1 MTSKAFSKADV
12 QEAATTMAKEK
23 IARQPERFRKIADPG
38 ARLAAARSEV
48 WRDNPELVDLDHE
61 AERS

>member
-1 MTSKAFSKADV
+1 MTIKFTKAAV
-12 QEAATTMAKEK
+12 QEKATTLAKEK
-23 IARQPERFRKIADPG
+23 IEREPARFGKIADPG

-48 WRDNPELVDLDHE
+48 WRDNPELVDRDHE

>member
-1 MTSKAFSKADV
+1 MTSRFTKAAV
-12 QEAATTMAKEK
+12 QDAATKMAKER
-23 IARQPERFRKIADPG
+23 IARQPERFRKMDPG

>member
-1 MTSKAFSKADV
+1 MTDKAFTKGDV
-12 QEAATTMAKEK
+12 QGVATKLAKEK
-23 IARQPERFRKIADPG
+23 IERQPERFGKMDPG

>member
-1 MTSKAFSKADV
+1 MTTKFTKAAV

-23 IARQPERFRKIADPG
+23 IARQPERFRKMDPG

-48 WRDNPELVDLDHE
+48 WRENPELVDLDHE
-61 AERS
+61 AERTL

>member
-1 MTSKAFSKADV
+1 MTTKFTKAAVID
-12 QEAATTMAKEK
+12 AATTMAKEK
-23 IARQPERFRKIADPG
+23 IERQPERFGKMDPG

>member
-1 MTSKAFSKADV
+1 V
-12 QEAATTMAKEK
+12 QEAATKMAKAK
-23 IARQPERFRKIADPG
+23 IERQPERFRKIPDPG

-48 WRDNPELVDLDHE
+48 WRDNPELVGLDHE

>member
-12 QEAATTMAKEK
+12 AAVATKMAKEK
-23 IARQPERFRKIADPG
+23 IERQPERFRKIPDPG

-48 WRDNPELVDLDHE
+48 YQQNPELVALDHE
-61 AERS
+61 AR

>member
-1 MTSKAFSKADV
+1 MTTKFTKGDV
-12 QEAATTMAKEK
+12 IDAATTMAKAK
-23 IARQPERFRKIADPG
+23 IERQPERFRKMDPN